1 MEQIQPD
8 SASRHSTNN
17 GSSKDAASPL
27 LEIACFNE
35 ESAIVAAK
43 SGADRIELCRD
54 YASGGLSP
62 EPEALATLK
71 SQISI
76 PIYVMIRPHAESF
89 YYSDTDFEAMKHTMH
104 SLRENGADGFV
115 FGILTQDAPAQAAP
129 RIDVAR
135 NKELVDLAQGRPCT
149 FHRAFDLISESN
161 WDTALTD
168 IVECGFTSIL
178 TSGPSGGTAIECVD
192 HLDRLVHERLE
203 QLRGRVEGHARLP
216 QIIVGGG
223 VRATNIRMLWERT
236 RAPAFH
242 SAALAQSTV
251 ELVSDA
257 EVEALRAALNKAT

>member
-1 MEQIQPD
+1 MW
-8 SASRHSTNN
+8 ST
-17 GSSKDAASPL
+17 KIL
-27 LEIACFNE
+27 HACTC
-35 ESAIVAAK
+35 SVC
-43 SGADRIELCRD
+43 SQGLTLQRLCQD

-62 EPEALATLK
+62 EPKALAILK

-89 YYSDTDFEAMKHTMH
+89 YYSDTDFEAMKRTMH
-104 SLRENGADGFV
+104 SLREKGADGFV
-115 FGILTQDAPAQAAP
+115 FGILTQNTPAQAAP

-135 NKELVDLAQGRPCT
+135 NKELVELAQGRPCT

-161 WDTALTD
+161 WDTALAD

-178 TSGPSGGTAIECVD
+178 TSGPSDGTAIECVD
-192 HLDRLVHERLE
+192 DLDRLVHERLE

-242 SAALAQSTV
+242 SAALAQSSV